1 VKEGE
6 LQWAGFYLAGLLCLV
21 LMAVKLTLALP
32 WSWWRILLPLW
43 AVLLHNGVHIAI
55 GFIWLTWMGCG
66 REGDDL
72 RLRRHHRLDRY
83 QFGSMVCGLIFLDN
97 VFRKMGGPG
106 ESAWWWL
113 ASGRTEVIL
122 LSAGSMLTCQFLFWS
137 GIVERENT
145 RRADESGP
153 RRR

>member
-72 RLRRHHRLDRY
+72 RIRRHHRLDRY
-83 QFGSMVCGLIFLDN
+83 QFERWAHRSFLTTCSGKWAAPAN
-97 VFRKMGGPG
+97 RRGGG
-106 ESAWWWL
+106 W
-113 ASGRTEVIL
+113 R
-122 LSAGSMLTCQFLFWS
+122 
-137 GIVERENT
+137 RE
-145 RRADESGP
+145 GP
-153 RRR
+153 RSSCSPPARC